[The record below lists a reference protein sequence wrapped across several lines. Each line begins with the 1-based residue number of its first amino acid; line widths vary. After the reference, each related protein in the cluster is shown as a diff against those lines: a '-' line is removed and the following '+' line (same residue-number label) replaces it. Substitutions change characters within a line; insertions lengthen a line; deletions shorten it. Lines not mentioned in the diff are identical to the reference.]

1 MLAFVLWVV
10 FTLFGILGPKWA
22 LIVLAFIGAVLL
34 AAGSNSVPREPDEHD
49 EFEDWEDELRN

>member
-1 MLAFVLWVV
+1 MLALALWMVI
-10 FTLFGILGPKWA
+10 TLFGILGPKWT

-34 AAGSNSVPREPDEHD
+34 AVWSNSVPREPEEHD